1 VRSKGPKTAEQNLM
15 PRKKRGVTPSATPA
29 MSENANPSDRHAL
42 LEAMIDHVPDFIYAK
57 DLEGR
62 FLFANRAI
70 VTENG
75 FDTVEQLIGL
85 TDYDINGEAARRA
98 GIPDTEARVMRTG
111 EPDLGYEERA
121 MRGDIDRWLMMS
133 RVPLK
138 DKAGNIIGVVGA
150 SRDITQKKA
159 SERLLQAQAHIL
171 EMIVAAA
178 RIEDFLEEFVKAIEN
193 LATGL
198 ACAVRV
204 FDAADGEP
212 SVYASP
218 ALAQEEGLAALV
230 SSVSDP
236 ECLTHP
242 AEHIAFSFDIPASE
256 GKAHGFVWCML
267 ASRKPEAALLE
278 FIGAA
283 ARMAGLAID
292 RKRASEHIA
301 FLADHDMLTRLP
313 NRRFLDTRL
322 PEILAAAAKTHRR
335 VGIGF
340 LDLDNFKQIN
350 DTLGHSI
357 GDTLLSKTAERIA
370 KSLRKNDLVLRVGG
384 DEFVIILEEGRNDVE
399 ARLQRIR
406 AAVSQPLRIGNYDI
420 KVTCSIGMAFF
431 PEHGE
436 TTAEIVAA
444 ADLAMYEAKH
454 NGRDSIATFTPN
466 MADDLRKKF
475 TRIEELRK
483 AVKRDEFVLHFQPQ
497 VDLVSGAISGV
508 EALVRWQHPTE
519 GLLGPAE
526 FIGLAEETGLIVELG
541 ESILRKACRQAQAW
555 AAAGLLPVK
564 MAVNISPRQFQGGL
578 VQQIRSVLKE
588 TGLAPS
594 LLEIEITET
603 LIIQDVETSVRIMR
617 AIKQMG
623 VSLALDDFGIG
634 YSCLGMLKTFPLSC
648 MKIDRSF
655 LTHLP
660 KKTKDSA
667 IVSIMI
673 QLAGSLGIDVIAEGV
688 EAGEQ
693 AAFLRDAGCP
703 YGQGYYFSRPVPAEV
718 IEDML
723 AKKTIFPTGLTED
736 SK

>member
-1 VRSKGPKTAEQNLM
+1 MRSKGPKTAEQNLM

-85 TDYDINGEAARRA
+85 TDYDINGEAAWRA

-236 ECLTHP
+236 ECLNHP

-541 ESILRKACRQAQAW
+541 ESTLRKACRQAQAW

-723 AKKTIFPTGLTED
+723 AKKTIFPPA
-736 SK
+736 

>member
-1 VRSKGPKTAEQNLM
+1 M

-454 NGRDSIATFTPN
+454 KGRDSIATFTPN

>member
-1 VRSKGPKTAEQNLM
+1 MRSKGPKTAEQNLM

-406 AAVSQPLRIGNYDI
+406 AAVSHPLRIGNYDI

>member
-1 VRSKGPKTAEQNLM
+1 
-15 PRKKRGVTPSATPA
+15 
-29 MSENANPSDRHAL
+29 
-42 LEAMIDHVPDFIYAK
+42 
-57 DLEGR
+57 
-62 FLFANRAI
+62 
-70 VTENG
+70 
-75 FDTVEQLIGL
+75 
-85 TDYDINGEAARRA
+85 
-98 GIPDTEARVMRTG
+98 
-111 EPDLGYEERA
+111 
-121 MRGDIDRWLMMS
+121 
-133 RVPLK
+133 
-138 DKAGNIIGVVGA
+138 
-150 SRDITQKKA
+150 
-159 SERLLQAQAHIL
+159 
-171 EMIVAAA
+171 
-178 RIEDFLEEFVKAIEN
+178 
-193 LATGL
+193 
-198 ACAVRV
+198 
-204 FDAADGEP
+204 
-212 SVYASP
+212 
-218 ALAQEEGLAALV
+218 
-230 SSVSDP
+230 
-236 ECLTHP
+236 
-242 AEHIAFSFDIPASE
+242 
-256 GKAHGFVWCML
+256 
-267 ASRKPEAALLE
+267 
-278 FIGAA
+278 
-283 ARMAGLAID
+283 
-292 RKRASEHIA
+292 
-301 FLADHDMLTRLP
+301 
-313 NRRFLDTRL
+313 
-322 PEILAAAAKTHRR
+322 
-335 VGIGF
+335 
-340 LDLDNFKQIN
+340 
-350 DTLGHSI
+350 
-357 GDTLLSKTAERIA
+357 
-370 KSLRKNDLVLRVGG
+370 
-384 DEFVIILEEGRNDVE
+384 
-399 ARLQRIR
+399 
-406 AAVSQPLRIGNYDI
+406 
-420 KVTCSIGMAFF
+420 MAFF

-660 KKTKDSA
+660 EKTKDSA

-693 AAFLRDAGCP
+693 ATFLREAGCP

-723 AKKTIFPTGLTED
+723 AKKTIFPTGLPED

>member
-1 VRSKGPKTAEQNLM
+1 MSRT
-15 PRKKRGVTPSATPA
+15 KRGVAPSASPA
-29 MSENANPSDRHAL
+29 TTENPNTSDRHVL
-42 LEAMIDHVPDFIYAK
+42 LEAMINHVPDFIYAK

-75 FDTVEQLIGL
+75 FESVEELIGL
-85 TDYDINGEAARRA
+85 TDGDIHGDAAQRA

-111 EPDLGYEERA
+111 EPDLGYEEPA

-138 DKAGNIIGVVGA
+138 DEAGKIIGVVGA

-159 SERLLQAQAHIL
+159 SERLLQAQARIL

-178 RIEDFLEEFVKAIEN
+178 RIEDFLDEFVKAIEN

-204 FDAADGEP
+204 FEAAAGEP
-212 SVYASP
+212 SVYVSP
-218 ALAQEEGLAALV
+218 ALMPHEGLTARISTV
-230 SSVSDP
+230 NDP
-236 ECLTHP
+236 GSLTYP
-242 AEHIAFSFDIPASE
+242 ADSTAFSFDIPASE
-256 GKAHGFVWCML
+256 GKAHGFVWCVL
-267 ASRKPEAALLE
+267 AGRQPDAALVE

-292 RKRASEHIA
+292 RKRAAEHIA

-322 PEILAAAAKTHRR
+322 PEILAVAAKAKRK

-350 DTLGHSI
+350 DTLGHSV
-357 GDTLLSKTAERIA
+357 GDALLSKTAERIA
-370 KSLRKNDLVLRVGG
+370 HSLGRNDLVLRVGG
-384 DEFVIILEEGRNDVE
+384 DEFVVILEKQKDSFEN
-399 ARLQRIR
+399 RLQLIQ

-454 NGRDSIATFTPN
+454 NGRNGIATFTPR

-483 AVKRDEFVLHFQPQ
+483 AVERDEFVLHFQPQ
-497 VDLVSGAISGV
+497 VDLLTGRISGV
-508 EALVRWQHPTE
+508 EALVRWQHPVE
-519 GLLGPAE
+519 GLLAPSE

-541 ESILRKACRQAQAW
+541 ESILKKACQQAQAW
-555 AAAGLLPVK
+555 IVAGLSPIK

-578 VQQIRSVLKE
+578 VEQIQSVLKE
-588 TGLAPS
+588 TGLSPS

-617 AIKQMG
+617 SIKQMG
-623 VSLALDDFGIG
+623 VSLSLDDFGIG

-660 KKTKDSA
+660 EKTKDSA

-673 QLAGSLGIDVIAEGV
+673 QLAGTLYIDVM
-688 EAGEQ
+688 AGGGETAAQ
-693 AAFLRDAGCP
+693 AAFMPGASSP
-703 YGQGYYFSRPVPAEV
+703 YGQGYYFSPPVQADV
-718 IEDML
+718 LEDML
-723 AKKTIFPTGLTED
+723 AKITTFPTGPAGDLQ
-736 SK
+736 

>member
-1 VRSKGPKTAEQNLM
+1 MS
-15 PRKKRGVTPSATPA
+15 RKKRGVAPSVSAATT
-29 MSENANPSDRHAL
+29 ENTSPSDRHVL

-75 FDTVEQLIGL
+75 FDSVEELIGL
-85 TDYDINGEAARRA
+85 TDYDIHGEVARRA

-133 RVPLK
+133 RVPLR

-178 RIEDFLEEFVKAIEN
+178 RIEDFLEEFVKEIEN

-204 FDAADGEP
+204 FEAAPREP
-212 SVYASP
+212 SIYASP
-218 ALAQEEGLAALV
+218 ALRPHAGLTALI
-230 SSVSDP
+230 STVSDP
-236 ECLTHP
+236 EAVRYPGDNT
-242 AEHIAFSFDIPASE
+242 AFSFDIPASE
-256 GKAHGFVWCML
+256 GRAHGFVWCML
-267 ASRKPEAALLE
+267 AGRTPDAALVE

-292 RKRASEHIA
+292 RKRAAEHIA

-322 PEILAAAAKTHRR
+322 PEILAAAAKAKRK

-350 DTLGHSI
+350 DTLGHSV
-357 GDTLLSKTAERIA
+357 GDALLSKTAERIA
-370 KSLRKNDLVLRVGG
+370 ESLSRNDLVLRVGG
-384 DEFVIILEEGRNDVE
+384 DEFVIILEKRREGFE
-399 ARLQRIR
+399 SRLQRIR
-406 AAVSQPLRIGNYDI
+406 AAVSQPLRIGNFDI

-431 PEHGE
+431 PEHGG

-444 ADLAMYEAKH
+444 ADLAMYEAKRD
-454 NGRDSIATFTPN
+454 GRDGIATFTPR
-466 MADDLRKKF
+466 MAEDLKKKF
-475 TRIEELRK
+475 TRIEELRR
-483 AVKRDEFVLHFQPQ
+483 AVERDEFILHFQPQ
-497 VDLVSGAISGV
+497 VDLVTGRISGV
-508 EALVRWQHPTE
+508 EALVRWQHPVD
-519 GLLGPAE
+519 GLLGPSE

-541 ESILRKACRQAQAW
+541 ETILKKACRQARAW
-555 AAAGLLPVK
+555 AAAGLPPVK

-578 VQQIRSVLKE
+578 VEQIRSVLKE
-588 TGLAPS
+588 TGLSPS

-603 LIIQDVETSVRIMR
+603 LIIQDVDTSVRIMR

-660 KKTKDSA
+660 EKTKDSA

-688 EAGEQ
+688 ETAEQ
-693 AAFLRDAGCP
+693 AAFLCGAGCP
-703 YGQGYYFSRPVPAEV
+703 YGQGYYFSRPVQAGG
-718 IEDML
+718 IETML
-723 AKKTIFPTGLTED
+723 RNATAFPTGASRD
-736 SK
+736 RR

>member
-1 VRSKGPKTAEQNLM
+1 MRSKGPKTPEQNRM
-15 PRKKRGVTPSATPA
+15 SREKRDATPSAPPA
-29 MSENANPSDRHAL
+29 TTENANPSDRHVL
-42 LEAMIDHVPDFIYAK
+42 LEAMINHVPDFIYAK

-75 FDTVEQLIGL
+75 FKSVEELIGL
-85 TDYDINGEAARRA
+85 TDYDIHGDAARRA

-111 EPDLGYEERA
+111 EPDLGYEEPA

-138 DKAGNIIGVVGA
+138 DESGKIIGVVGA

-159 SERLLQAQAHIL
+159 SERLLQAQARIL

-204 FDAADGEP
+204 FEAAAGEP
-212 SVYASP
+212 SVYVSP
-218 ALAQEEGLAALV
+218 ALVSHTGLTALI
-230 SSVSDP
+230 STVSDAGK
-236 ECLTHP
+236 LTHP
-242 AEHIAFSFDIPASE
+242 ADSTAFSFDIPASE
-256 GKAHGFVWCML
+256 GKAHGFVWCVL
-267 ASRKPEAALLE
+267 AGRQADAALVE

-292 RKRASEHIA
+292 RKRAAAHIA

-322 PEILAAAAKTHRR
+322 PEILAVAAKAKRQ

-350 DTLGHSI
+350 DTLGHSV
-357 GDTLLSKTAERIA
+357 GDALLSRTAERIA
-370 KSLRKNDLVLRVGG
+370 HSLGRNDLVLRVGG
-384 DEFVIILEEGRNDVE
+384 DEFVVILEKQKLGFED
-399 ARLQRIR
+399 RLQRIQ

-454 NGRDSIATFTPN
+454 NGRDGIATFTPR

-483 AVKRDEFVLHFQPQ
+483 AVERDEFVLHFQPQ
-497 VDLVSGAISGV
+497 VDLLTGRISGV
-508 EALVRWQHPTE
+508 EALVRWQHPVE
-519 GLLGPAE
+519 GLLAPLE

-541 ESILRKACRQAQAW
+541 ESILKKACQQAQAW
-555 AAAGLLPVK
+555 IAAGLSPIK

-578 VQQIRSVLKE
+578 VEQIQSALKE
-588 TGLAPS
+588 SALSPS

-660 KKTKDSA
+660 EKTKDSA

-673 QLAGSLGIDVIAEGV
+673 QLAGSLDIDVIAEGV
-688 EAGEQ
+688 ETGEQ
-693 AAFLRDAGCP
+693 AAFLRAAGCP
-703 YGQGYYFSRPVPAEV
+703 YGQGYYFSRPVQADV

-723 AKKTIFPTGLTED
+723 AKMTTFPTGPAGDLQ
-736 SK
+736 

>member
-1 VRSKGPKTAEQNLM
+1 MS
-15 PRKKRGVTPSATPA
+15 RKKRDVTPSAIPD
-29 MSENANPSDRHAL
+29 MSENTNPSDRHAL

-85 TDYDINGEAARRA
+85 TDYDINGEAAQRA
-98 GIPDTEARVMRTG
+98 GIPETEARVMRTG

-138 DKAGNIIGVVGA
+138 DKAGKIIGVVGA

-159 SERLLQAQAHIL
+159 SERLLQAQARIL

-204 FDAADGEP
+204 FDAAEGEP

-218 ALAQEEGLAALV
+218 ALAQQEGLAALIA
-230 SSVSDP
+230 SVSDP
-236 ECLTHP
+236 ERLTHP
-242 AEHIAFSFDIPASE
+242 AEHVAFSFDIPASE

-267 ASRKPEAALLE
+267 ASREPDAALVE

-292 RKRASEHIA
+292 RKRAAEHIA

-322 PEILAAAAKTHRR
+322 PEILAAAAKANRR

-340 LDLDNFKQIN
+340 LDLDNFKHIN

-357 GDTLLSKTAERIA
+357 GDALLSKTAERIA
-370 KSLRKNDLVLRVGG
+370 KSLRKYDLVLRVGG
-384 DEFVIILEEGRNDVE
+384 DEFVIILEERKDDVE
-399 ARLQRIR
+399 NRLQRIR

-420 KVTCSIGMAFF
+420 KVTSSIGMAFF

-483 AVKRDEFVLHFQPQ
+483 AVQRDEFVLHFQPQ
-497 VDLVSGAISGV
+497 VDLASGRISGV

-541 ESILRKACRQAQAW
+541 ANILRKACHQAQAW
-555 AAAGLLPVK
+555 VAAGLPPVK
-564 MAVNISPRQFQGGL
+564 IAVNISPRQFQGGL

-603 LIIQDVETSVRIMR
+603 LIIQDVEASVRIMR

-634 YSCLGMLKTFPLSC
+634 YSCLGVLKTFPLSC

-660 KKTKDSA
+660 EKTKDSA

-688 EAGEQ
+688 ETAEQ
-693 AAFLRDAGCP
+693 AAFLRMAGCP
-703 YGQGYYFSRPVPAEV
+703 YGQGYYFSRPLPADAVEV
-718 IEDML
+718 ML
-723 AKKTIFPTGLTED
+723 RNTTTFPTGLSSD
-736 SK
+736 RP

>member
-1 VRSKGPKTAEQNLM
+1 MRSKGPKTPVQNRIS
-15 PRKKRGVTPSATPA
+15 RKKRETGPSASTPTD
-29 MSENANPSDRHAL
+29 ENSNPSDRHVL

-70 VTENG
+70 VKENG
-75 FDTVEQLIGL
+75 FDTVEELIGL
-85 TDYDINGEAARRA
+85 TDYDIHGEAARRA

-133 RVPLK
+133 RVPLR
-138 DKAGNIIGVVGA
+138 DKSGNIIGVVGA

-159 SERLLQAQAHIL
+159 SERLLQTQARIL

-204 FDAADGEP
+204 FDAATGEP

-218 ALAQEEGLAALV
+218 ALAPHAGLTALI

-236 ECLTHP
+236 DIITSP
-242 AEHIAFSFDIPASE
+242 ADNTAFSFDIPASD

-267 ASRKPEAALLE
+267 AGRQPDPALVE

-292 RKRASEHIA
+292 RKRAAEHIA

-322 PEILAAAAKTHRR
+322 PEVLAAAAKARR
-335 VGIGF
+335 TIAVCF

-350 DTLGHSI
+350 DTLGHSV
-357 GDTLLSKTAERIA
+357 GDALLSKTAARIA
-370 KSLRKNDLVLRVGG
+370 GSLGRNDLVLRVGG
-384 DEFVIILEEGRNDVE
+384 DEFVVILEKQRDGFEN
-399 ARLQRIR
+399 RLQGIQ

-420 KVTCSIGMAFF
+420 KATSSIGVAFF

-444 ADLAMYEAKH
+444 ADLAMYQAKH
-454 NGRDSIATFTPN
+454 NGRDGIATFSPR
-466 MADDLRKKF
+466 MADDLRKKV
-475 TRIEELRK
+475 TRIEELRR
-483 AVKRDEFVLHFQPQ
+483 AVERDEFSLHFQPQ
-497 VDLVSGAISGV
+497 VDLLTGGISGV
-508 EALVRWQHPTE
+508 EALVRWQHPAE

-541 ESILRKACRQAQAW
+541 ESILKKACRQARDW
-555 AAAGLLPVK
+555 MAAGLSPVK
-564 MAVNISPRQFQGGL
+564 MAVNISPRQFQAGL
-578 VQQIRSVLKE
+578 ADQISSVLKE

-603 LIIQDVETSVRIMR
+603 LIIQDVDTSVRIMR

-660 KKTKDSA
+660 AKTKDSA

-688 EAGEQ
+688 ETAEQ
-693 AAFLRDAGCP
+693 ADFLRAAGCP
-703 YGQGYYFSRPVPAEV
+703 YGQGYYFGRPVAAGE
-718 IEDML
+718 IEGML
-723 AKKTIFPTGLTED
+723 KAMSTFATGSSSQPL
-736 SK
+736 

>member
-1 VRSKGPKTAEQNLM
+1 MS
-15 PRKKRGVTPSATPA
+15 RKKRDVMPSAIPD
-29 MSENANPSDRHAL
+29 MGENANPSDRHAL

-85 TDYDINGEAARRA
+85 TDYDIHGEAAQRA
-98 GIPDTEARVMRTG
+98 GIPETEARVMRTG

-159 SERLLQAQAHIL
+159 SERLLQAQARIL
-171 EMIVAAA
+171 QMIVEAA

-204 FDAADGEP
+204 FEAAEGEP

-218 ALAQEEGLAALV
+218 ALAQQEGLAALFA
-230 SSVSDP
+230 SISDP
-236 ECLTHP
+236 ERLTHP
-242 AEHIAFSFDIPASE
+242 AEHVAFSFDIPASE

-267 ASRKPEAALLE
+267 AGREPDAALVE

-292 RKRASEHIA
+292 RKRAAEHIA

-322 PEILAAAAKTHRR
+322 PEILAAAAKANRR

-357 GDTLLSKTAERIA
+357 GDALLAKTAERIA
-370 KSLRKNDLVLRVGG
+370 KSLRKYDLVLRVGG
-384 DEFVIILEEGRNDVE
+384 DEFVIILEERKDDVE
-399 ARLQRIR
+399 NRLQRIR

-420 KVTCSIGMAFF
+420 KVTSSIGMAFF

-475 TRIEELRK
+475 NRIEELRK
-483 AVKRDEFVLHFQPQ
+483 AVERDEFVLHFQPQ
-497 VDLVSGAISGV
+497 VDLANGRVSGV
-508 EALVRWQHPTE
+508 EALVRWQHAAE
-519 GLLGPAE
+519 GLLGPEE

-541 ESILRKACRQAQAW
+541 ANILRKACHQAQAW
-555 AAAGLLPVK
+555 AAAGLPPMK

-603 LIIQDVETSVRIMR
+603 LIIQDVEASVRIMR

-660 KKTKDSA
+660 EKTKDSA
-667 IVSIMI
+667 IVTIMI
-673 QLAGSLGIDVIAEGV
+673 QLAGSLDIDVIAEGV
-688 EAGEQ
+688 ETAEQ
-693 AAFLRDAGCP
+693 AAFLRMAGCP
-703 YGQGYYFSRPVPAEV
+703 YGQGYYFSRPLPADA
-718 IEDML
+718 IEAML
-723 AKKTIFPTGLTED
+723 ANTTTFPTGVSSD
-736 SK
+736 RP

>member
-1 VRSKGPKTAEQNLM
+1 MRSKGPKTPEENRM
-15 PRKKRGVTPSATPA
+15 SRKKRDVTPSATRD
-29 MSENANPSDRHAL
+29 MSENSNPSDRHAL

-85 TDYDINGEAARRA
+85 TDYDINGEAAQRA

-204 FDAADGEP
+204 FDAAEGEP

-218 ALAQEEGLAALV
+218 ALAQQEGLAALV

-236 ECLTHP
+236 ESLVHP
-242 AEHIAFSFDIPASE
+242 AEHMAFSFDIPASE

-267 ASRKPEAALLE
+267 AGRQPDAALVE

-292 RKRASEHIA
+292 RKRAAEHIA

-322 PEILAAAAKTHRR
+322 PEILAAAAKANRR

-357 GDTLLSKTAERIA
+357 GDALLSKTAERIA

-384 DEFVIILEEGRNDVE
+384 DEFVIILEERRDDVE
-399 ARLQRIR
+399 NRLQRIR

-454 NGRDSIATFTPN
+454 TGRDSIATFTPN

-497 VDLVSGAISGV
+497 VDLFSGRISGV

-526 FIGLAEETGLIVELG
+526 FIGLAEETGLIIELG
-541 ESILRKACRQAQAW
+541 ESILKKACRQAQAW
-555 AAAGLLPVK
+555 AAAGLSPVK

-660 KKTKDSA
+660 EKTKDSA

-693 AAFLRDAGCP
+693 ATFLRDAGCP
-703 YGQGYYFSRPVPAEV
+703 YGQGYYFSRPVPAEA

-723 AKKTIFPTGLTED
+723 AKTTIFATGLPED
-736 SK
+736 SL

>member
-1 VRSKGPKTAEQNLM
+1 MS
-15 PRKKRGVTPSATPA
+15 RKKRDVTPSAIPD
-29 MSENANPSDRHAL
+29 MGENANPSDRHAL

-85 TDYDINGEAARRA
+85 TDYDIHGEAAQRA
-98 GIPDTEARVMRTG
+98 GIPETEARVMRTG

-159 SERLLQAQAHIL
+159 SERLLQAQARIL
-171 EMIVAAA
+171 QMIVAAA

-204 FDAADGEP
+204 FEAAEGEL

-218 ALAQEEGLAALV
+218 ALAQQEGLAALFA
-230 SSVSDP
+230 SVSDP
-236 ECLTHP
+236 ERLTHP
-242 AEHIAFSFDIPASE
+242 AEHVAFSFDIPASE

-267 ASRKPEAALLE
+267 AGREPDAALVE

-292 RKRASEHIA
+292 RKRAAEHIA

-322 PEILAAAAKTHRR
+322 PEILAAAAKANRR

-340 LDLDNFKQIN
+340 LDLDNFKHIN

-357 GDTLLSKTAERIA
+357 GDALLSKTAERIA

-384 DEFVIILEEGRNDVE
+384 DEFVIILEERKNDVE
-399 ARLQRIR
+399 NRLQRIR

-454 NGRDSIATFTPN
+454 AGRDSIATFTPN

-483 AVKRDEFVLHFQPQ
+483 AVQRDEFVLHFQPQ
-497 VDLVSGAISGV
+497 VDLASGRISGV

-541 ESILRKACRQAQAW
+541 ANILRKACHQAQAW
-555 AAAGLLPVK
+555 VAAGLSPVK
-564 MAVNISPRQFQGGL
+564 IAVNISPRQFQGGL

-603 LIIQDVETSVRIMR
+603 LIIQDVEASVRIMR

-660 KKTKDSA
+660 EKTKDSA
-667 IVSIMI
+667 IVTIMI
-673 QLAGSLGIDVIAEGV
+673 QLAGSLDIDVIAEGV
-688 EAGEQ
+688 ETAEQ
-693 AAFLRDAGCP
+693 AAFLRMAGCP
-703 YGQGYYFSRPVPAEV
+703 YGQGYYFSRPLPAGA
-718 IEDML
+718 IAAML
-723 AKKTIFPTGLTED
+723 RNTTTFPAGLSSD
-736 SK
+736 RP

>member
-1 VRSKGPKTAEQNLM
+1 MSRT
-15 PRKKRGVTPSATPA
+15 KRGVAPSASPA
-29 MSENANPSDRHAL
+29 TTENPNTSDRHVL
-42 LEAMIDHVPDFIYAK
+42 LEAMINHVPDFIYAK

-75 FDTVEQLIGL
+75 FESVEELIGL
-85 TDYDINGEAARRA
+85 TDGDIHGDAAQRA

-111 EPDLGYEERA
+111 EPDLGYEEPA

-138 DKAGNIIGVVGA
+138 DEAGKIIGVVGA

-159 SERLLQAQAHIL
+159 SERLLQAQARIL

-178 RIEDFLEEFVKAIEN
+178 RIEDFLDEFVKAIEN

-204 FDAADGEP
+204 FEAAAGEP
-212 SVYASP
+212 SVYVSP
-218 ALAQEEGLAALV
+218 ALMPHEGLTARISTV
-230 SSVSDP
+230 NDP
-236 ECLTHP
+236 GSLTYP
-242 AEHIAFSFDIPASE
+242 ADSTAFSFDIPASE
-256 GKAHGFVWCML
+256 GKAHGFVWCVL
-267 ASRKPEAALLE
+267 AGRQPDAALVE

-292 RKRASEHIA
+292 RKRAAEHIA

-322 PEILAAAAKTHRR
+322 PEILAVAAKAKRK

-350 DTLGHSI
+350 DTLGHSV
-357 GDTLLSKTAERIA
+357 GDALLSKTAERIA
-370 KSLRKNDLVLRVGG
+370 HSLGRNDLVLRVGG
-384 DEFVIILEEGRNDVE
+384 DEFVVILEKQKDSFEN
-399 ARLQRIR
+399 RLQRIQ

-454 NGRDSIATFTPN
+454 NGRNGIATFTPH

-483 AVKRDEFVLHFQPQ
+483 AVERDEFVLHFQPQ
-497 VDLVSGAISGV
+497 VDLLTGRISGV
-508 EALVRWQHPTE
+508 EALVRWQHPVE
-519 GLLGPAE
+519 GLLAPSE

-541 ESILRKACRQAQAW
+541 ESILKKACQQAQAW
-555 AAAGLLPVK
+555 IVAGLSPIK

-578 VQQIRSVLKE
+578 VEQIQSVLKE
-588 TGLAPS
+588 TGLSPS

-617 AIKQMG
+617 SIKEMG
-623 VSLALDDFGIG
+623 VSLSLDDFGIG

-660 KKTKDSA
+660 EKTKDSA

-673 QLAGSLGIDVIAEGV
+673 QLAGSLDIDVIAEGV
-688 EAGEQ
+688 ETGEQ
-693 AAFLRDAGCP
+693 AAFLRAAGCP
-703 YGQGYYFSRPVPAEV
+703 YGQGYYFSRPVQADV

-723 AKKTIFPTGLTED
+723 AKTTTFPTGPAGDLQ
-736 SK
+736 

>member
-1 VRSKGPKTAEQNLM
+1 MRSKGPKSRLQNR
-15 PRKKRGVTPSATPA
+15 PPPTKSDAP
-29 MSENANPSDRHAL
+29 PSDRHTL

-75 FDTVEQLIGL
+75 FDTVEELIGL
-85 TDYDINGEAARRA
+85 TDYDINGDAAQRA
-98 GIPDTEARVMRTG
+98 GIPETEARVMRTG
-111 EPDLGYEERA
+111 EPDLGFEERA

-133 RVPLK
+133 RVPLR
-138 DKAGNIIGVVGA
+138 DKNGAIIGVVGA

-171 EMIVAAA
+171 EMIVGAA

-204 FDAADGEP
+204 FDAAAGEP

-218 ALAQEEGLAALV
+218 SLAQHAGVTALI
-230 SSVSDP
+230 SSVSDA
-236 ECLTHP
+236 ESLTYP
-242 AEHIAFSFDIPASE
+242 AGNVAFSFDIPASE
-256 GKAHGFVWCML
+256 GNAHGFVWCML
-267 ASRKPEAALLE
+267 TGRTPDAGLLE
-278 FIGAA
+278 FIAAA

-292 RKRASEHIA
+292 RKRAAEHIA

-322 PEILAAAAKTHRR
+322 PEILAASAKAKRH

-357 GDTLLSKTAERIA
+357 GDALLSKTAERIA
-370 KSLRKNDLVLRVGG
+370 RSLGRNDLVLRVGG
-384 DEFVIILEEGRNDVE
+384 DEFVIILHKQKDDFES
-399 ARLQRIR
+399 RLQHIR
-406 AAVSQPLRIGNYDI
+406 AAVSQPLRLGNYDI
-420 KVTCSIGMAFF
+420 KVTCSIGIAFF

-454 NGRDSIATFTPN
+454 RGRDGIATFTPR

-475 TRIEELRK
+475 TRIEELRR
-483 AVKRDEFVLHFQPQ
+483 AVERDEFVLHYQPQ
-497 VDLVSGAISGV
+497 VDLLTGCISGV
-508 EALVRWQHPTE
+508 EALVRWQHPVE
-519 GLLGPAE
+519 GLLGPAD
-526 FIGLAEETGLIVELG
+526 FIGLAEETGLVVELG
-541 ESILRKACRQAQAW
+541 ESILKKACFQAQAW
-555 AAAGLLPVK
+555 CTAGLPPVK

-578 VQQIRSVLKE
+578 VEQIRSAL
-588 TGLAPS
+588 TQSGLAPS
-594 LLEIEITET
+594 LLEIEITES
-603 LIIQDVETSVRIMR
+603 LIIQDVETSVRIMHV
-617 AIKQMG
+617 IKEMG

-660 KKTKDSA
+660 EKTKDSA

-673 QLAGSLGIDVIAEGV
+673 QLAVSLGIDVIAEGV
-688 EAGEQ
+688 ETGEQ
-693 AAFLRDAGCP
+693 AAFLRAAGCP
-703 YGQGYYFSRPVPAEV
+703 FGQGYYFSRPVQADAIEAMLGTMMTFPAV
-718 IEDML
+718 LSNNIE
-723 AKKTIFPTGLTED
+723 
-736 SK
+736 

>member
-1 VRSKGPKTAEQNLM
+1 LQNR
-15 PRKKRGVTPSATPA
+15 PPPTKSDAP
-29 MSENANPSDRHAL
+29 PSDRHTL

-75 FDTVEQLIGL
+75 FDTVEELIGL
-85 TDYDINGEAARRA
+85 TDYDINGDAAQRA
-98 GIPDTEARVMRTG
+98 GIPETEARVMRTG
-111 EPDLGYEERA
+111 EPDLGFEERA

-133 RVPLK
+133 RVPLR
-138 DKAGNIIGVVGA
+138 DKNGAIIGVVGA

-171 EMIVAAA
+171 EMIVGAA

-204 FDAADGEP
+204 FDAAAGEP

-218 ALAQEEGLAALV
+218 ALSQHAGVTALI
-230 SSVSDP
+230 SSVSDA
-236 ECLTHP
+236 ESLTYP
-242 AEHIAFSFDIPASE
+242 AGNVAFSFDIPASE
-256 GKAHGFVWCML
+256 GNAHGFVWCML
-267 ASRKPEAALLE
+267 TGRTPDAGLLE
-278 FIGAA
+278 FIAAA

-292 RKRASEHIA
+292 RKRAAEHIA

-322 PEILAAAAKTHRR
+322 PEILAASAKAKRH

-350 DTLGHSI
+350 DTLGHSV
-357 GDTLLSKTAERIA
+357 GDALLSKTAERISR
-370 KSLRKNDLVLRVGG
+370 SLGRNDLVLRVGG
-384 DEFVIILEEGRNDVE
+384 DEFVIILHKQKDDFES
-399 ARLQRIR
+399 RLQHIR
-406 AAVSQPLRIGNYDI
+406 AAVSQPLRLGNYDI
-420 KVTCSIGMAFF
+420 KVTCSIGIAFF

-454 NGRDSIATFTPN
+454 RGRDGIATFTPR

-475 TRIEELRK
+475 TRIEELRR
-483 AVKRDEFVLHFQPQ
+483 AVERDEFVLHYQPQ
-497 VDLVSGAISGV
+497 VDLLTGCISGV
-508 EALVRWQHPTE
+508 EALVRWQHPVE
-519 GLLGPAE
+519 GLLGPAD
-526 FIGLAEETGLIVELG
+526 FIGLAEETGLVVELG
-541 ESILRKACRQAQAW
+541 ESILKKACFQAQAW
-555 AAAGLLPVK
+555 CTAGLPPVK

-578 VQQIRSVLKE
+578 VEQIRSAL
-588 TGLAPS
+588 TQSGLAPS
-594 LLEIEITET
+594 LLEIEITES
-603 LIIQDVETSVRIMR
+603 LIIQDVETSVRIMHV
-617 AIKQMG
+617 IKEMG

-660 KKTKDSA
+660 EKTKDSA

-673 QLAGSLGIDVIAEGV
+673 QLAVSLGIDVIAEGV
-688 EAGEQ
+688 ETGEQ
-693 AAFLRDAGCP
+693 AAFLRAAGCP
-703 YGQGYYFSRPVPAEV
+703 FGQGYYFSRPVQADAIEAMLGTMMTFPAV
-718 IEDML
+718 LSNNIE
-723 AKKTIFPTGLTED
+723 
-736 SK
+736 

>member
-1 VRSKGPKTAEQNLM
+1 MRSKGPKTPEENRM
-15 PRKKRGVTPSATPA
+15 SRKKRDVTPSATPD
-29 MSENANPSDRHAL
+29 MSENSNPSDRHAL

-204 FDAADGEP
+204 FDAAEGEP

-218 ALAQEEGLAALV
+218 ALAQQKGLAALV

-236 ECLTHP
+236 ESLVHP
-242 AEHIAFSFDIPASE
+242 AEHMAFSFDIPASE

-267 ASRKPEAALLE
+267 AGRQPDAALVE

-292 RKRASEHIA
+292 RKRVAEHIA

-322 PEILAAAAKTHRR
+322 PEILAAAAKANRR

-357 GDTLLSKTAERIA
+357 GDALLSKTAERIA

-384 DEFVIILEEGRNDVE
+384 DEFVIILEERRDDVE
-399 ARLQRIR
+399 NRLQRIR

-454 NGRDSIATFTPN
+454 SGRDSIATFTPN

-497 VDLVSGAISGV
+497 VDLFSGRISGV

-519 GLLGPAE
+519 GLLSPAE

-541 ESILRKACRQAQAW
+541 ENILKKACRQAQAW
-555 AAAGLLPVK
+555 AAAGLSPVK

-660 KKTKDSA
+660 EKTKDSA

-693 AAFLRDAGCP
+693 ATFLRDAGCP
-703 YGQGYYFSRPVPAEV
+703 YGQGYYFSRPVPAEA

-723 AKKTIFPTGLTED
+723 AKTTIFATGLPED
-736 SK
+736 RL

>member
-1 VRSKGPKTAEQNLM
+1 MSRT
-15 PRKKRGVTPSATPA
+15 KRGVAPSASPA
-29 MSENANPSDRHAL
+29 TTENPNTSDRHVL
-42 LEAMIDHVPDFIYAK
+42 LEAMINHVPDFIYAK

-62 FLFANRAI
+62 FLFANHAI

-75 FDTVEQLIGL
+75 FESVEELIGL
-85 TDYDINGEAARRA
+85 TDGDIHGDAAQRA

-111 EPDLGYEERA
+111 EPDLGYEEPA

-138 DKAGNIIGVVGA
+138 DEAGKIIGVVGA

-159 SERLLQAQAHIL
+159 SERLLQAQARIL

-178 RIEDFLEEFVKAIEN
+178 RIEDFLDEFVKAIEN

-204 FDAADGEP
+204 FEAAAGEP
-212 SVYASP
+212 SVYVSP
-218 ALAQEEGLAALV
+218 ALMPHEGLTARISTV
-230 SSVSDP
+230 NDP
-236 ECLTHP
+236 GSLTYP
-242 AEHIAFSFDIPASE
+242 ADSTAFSFDIPASE
-256 GKAHGFVWCML
+256 GKAHGFVWCVL
-267 ASRKPEAALLE
+267 AGRQPDAALVE

-292 RKRASEHIA
+292 RKRAAEHIA

-322 PEILAAAAKTHRR
+322 PEILAVAAKAKRK

-350 DTLGHSI
+350 DTLGHSV
-357 GDTLLSKTAERIA
+357 GDALLSKTAERIA
-370 KSLRKNDLVLRVGG
+370 HSLGRNDLVLRVGG
-384 DEFVIILEEGRNDVE
+384 DEFVVILEKQKDSFEN
-399 ARLQRIR
+399 RLQRIQ
-406 AAVSQPLRIGNYDI
+406 AAVSQSLRIGNYDI

-454 NGRDSIATFTPN
+454 NGRNGIATFTPR

-483 AVKRDEFVLHFQPQ
+483 AVERDEFVLHFQPQ
-497 VDLVSGAISGV
+497 VDLLTGRISGV
-508 EALVRWQHPTE
+508 EALVRWQHPVE
-519 GLLGPAE
+519 GLLAPSE

-541 ESILRKACRQAQAW
+541 ESILKKACQQAQAW
-555 AAAGLLPVK
+555 IVAGLSPIK

-578 VQQIRSVLKE
+578 VEQIQSVLKE
-588 TGLAPS
+588 TGLSPS

-617 AIKQMG
+617 SIKQMG
-623 VSLALDDFGIG
+623 VSLSLDDFGIG

-660 KKTKDSA
+660 EKTKDSA

-673 QLAGSLGIDVIAEGV
+673 QLAGSLDIDVIAEGV
-688 EAGEQ
+688 ETGEQ
-693 AAFLRDAGCP
+693 AAFLRVAGCP
-703 YGQGYYFSRPVPAEV
+703 YGQGYYFSRPVQADV

-723 AKKTIFPTGLTED
+723 AKMTTFPTGPAGDLQ
-736 SK
+736 

>member
-1 VRSKGPKTAEQNLM
+1 MRSKGPKTAEQNLM

>member
-1 VRSKGPKTAEQNLM
+1 MQNRP
-15 PRKKRGVTPSATPA
+15 PRTKSDAP
-29 MSENANPSDRHAL
+29 PSDRHAL

-75 FDTVEQLIGL
+75 FDTVEELIGL
-85 TDYDINGEAARRA
+85 TDYDINGDAAQRA
-98 GIPDTEARVMRTG
+98 GIPETEARVMRTG
-111 EPDLGYEERA
+111 EPDLGFEERA

-138 DKAGNIIGVVGA
+138 DKNGAIIGVVGA

-171 EMIVAAA
+171 EMIVGAA

-204 FDAADGEP
+204 FDAAAGEP

-218 ALAQEEGLAALV
+218 ALSQHAGVTALI

-236 ECLTHP
+236 ESLTYP
-242 AEHIAFSFDIPASE
+242 AGNVAFSFDIPASE
-256 GKAHGFVWCML
+256 GNAHGFVWCML
-267 ASRKPEAALLE
+267 AGRTPDAGLLE
-278 FIGAA
+278 FIAAA

-292 RKRASEHIA
+292 RKRAAEHIA

-322 PEILAAAAKTHRR
+322 PEILAASAKAKRH

-350 DTLGHSI
+350 DTLGHSV
-357 GDTLLSKTAERIA
+357 GDALLSTTAERISR
-370 KSLRKNDLVLRVGG
+370 SLGRNDLVLRVGG
-384 DEFVIILEEGRNDVE
+384 DEFVIILHKHKDDFES
-399 ARLQRIR
+399 RLQHIR
-406 AAVSQPLRIGNYDI
+406 AAVSQPLRLGNYDI

-454 NGRDSIATFTPN
+454 SGRDGIATFTPR

-483 AVKRDEFVLHFQPQ
+483 AVERDEFVLHYQPQ
-497 VDLVSGAISGV
+497 VDLLTGRISGV
-508 EALVRWQHPTE
+508 EALVRWQHPAE

-541 ESILRKACRQAQAW
+541 ESVLKKACLQAQAW
-555 AAAGLLPVK
+555 CNAGLPPVK

-578 VQQIRSVLKE
+578 VEQIRSAL
-588 TGLAPS
+588 TQSGLAPS

-617 AIKQMG
+617 VIKEMG

-660 KKTKDSA
+660 EKTKDSA

-688 EAGEQ
+688 ETGEQ
-693 AAFLRDAGCP
+693 AAFLRAAGCP
-703 YGQGYYFSRPVPAEV
+703 YGQGYYFSRPVQADAIEAMLGTMMTFPA
-718 IEDML
+718 
-723 AKKTIFPTGLTED
+723 GLSNEMQ
-736 SK
+736 

>member
-1 VRSKGPKTAEQNLM
+1 MRSKGPKTPEENRM
-15 PRKKRGVTPSATPA
+15 SREKRGITSYASPT
-29 MSENANPSDRHAL
+29 MGENANPSGRHTL

-75 FDTVEQLIGL
+75 FESVEELIGL
-85 TDYDINGEAARRA
+85 TDYDIHGEAARHA

-138 DKAGNIIGVVGA
+138 DKSGKIIGVVGA

-204 FDAADGEP
+204 FEAAVGEP
-212 SVYASP
+212 SVYVSP
-218 ALAQEEGLAALV
+218 ALAQQAGLITFI
-230 SSVSDP
+230 SNVSDP
-236 ECLTHP
+236 ESLAHSGEDT
-242 AEHIAFSFDIPASE
+242 AFSFDIPASE
-256 GKAHGFVWCML
+256 GRAHGFVWCKL
-267 ASRKPEAALLE
+267 ASRKPDAALVE

-292 RKRASEHIA
+292 RKRAAEHIA

-322 PEILAAAAKTHRR
+322 PEILAAAAKVGRR

-350 DTLGHSI
+350 DTLGHSV
-357 GDTLLSKTAERIA
+357 GDALLSKTAERIA
-370 KSLRKNDLVLRVGG
+370 ASLRQNDLVLRVGG
-384 DEFVIILEEGRNDVE
+384 DEFVIILEEHKDDVE
-399 ARLQRIR
+399 NRLQRIR
-406 AAVSQPLRIGNYDI
+406 AAVSQPLRIGSYDI

-431 PEHGE
+431 PQHGE

-444 ADLAMYEAKH
+444 ADLAMYDAKH
-454 NGRDSIATFTPN
+454 NGRNSIATFTPN

-483 AVKRDEFVLHFQPQ
+483 AVERDEFVLHFQPQ
-497 VDLVSGAISGV
+497 VDLANGRISGV

-519 GLLGPAE
+519 GLLGPVE

-541 ESILRKACRQAQAW
+541 ANILKKACRQAQAW
-555 AAAGLLPVK
+555 VAAGLSPVK

-660 KKTKDSA
+660 EKTKDSA
-667 IVSIMI
+667 IVTIMI

-688 EAGEQ
+688 ETAEQ
-693 AAFLRDAGCP
+693 AAFLRAAGCP
-703 YGQGYYFSRPVPAEV
+703 YGQGYYFSRPLPADA
-718 IEDML
+718 IGAML
-723 AKKTIFPTGLTED
+723 GNTTTFLASLSCDRT
-736 SK
+736 

>member
-1 VRSKGPKTAEQNLM
+1 MRSKGPKTAEQNRM

-198 ACAVRV
+198 VCAVRV
-204 FDAADGEP
+204 FDAAAGEP

-292 RKRASEHIA
+292 RKRAAEHIA

-357 GDTLLSKTAERIA
+357 GDTLLLKTAERIA

-660 KKTKDSA
+660 EKTKDSA

-693 AAFLRDAGCP
+693 ATFLREAGCP

-723 AKKTIFPTGLTED
+723 AKKTIFPTGLPED

>member
-1 VRSKGPKTAEQNLM
+1 MRSKGPKTPVQDRM
-15 PRKKRGVTPSATPA
+15 SRKKRGIAPSASPA
-29 MSENANPSDRHAL
+29 ASATDNPSDRYAL

-75 FDTVEQLIGL
+75 FRAVEELIGL
-85 TDYDINGEAARRA
+85 TDYDIHGEAAQRA

-133 RVPLK
+133 RVPLR

-178 RIEDFLEEFVKAIEN
+178 RIEDFLEEFVKEIEN

-204 FDAADGEP
+204 FAAAAGEP

-218 ALAQEEGLAALV
+218 ALARQEGLAALV

-236 ECLTHP
+236 ESLPQPVGNT
-242 AEHIAFSFDIPASE
+242 AFSFDIPASE

-267 ASRKPEAALLE
+267 AGRKPDAELVE

-292 RKRASEHIA
+292 RKRAAEHIA

-322 PEILAAAAKTHRR
+322 PEILAAATKANRR

-357 GDTLLSKTAERIA
+357 GDELLSKTAGRIA
-370 KSLRKNDLVLRVGG
+370 KSLRRDDLVLRVGG
-384 DEFVIILEEGRNDVE
+384 DEFVIILEERRDDVE
-399 ARLQRIR
+399 TRLRSIR

-420 KVTCSIGMAFF
+420 KITCSIGMAFF

-444 ADLAMYEAKH
+444 ADLAMYDAKH

-483 AVKRDEFVLHFQPQ
+483 AVERDEFVLHFQPQ
-497 VDLVSGAISGV
+497 VDLVSGRISGV
-508 EALVRWQHPTE
+508 EALVRWQHPVE

-541 ESILRKACRQAQAW
+541 ESILNKACRQAQAW
-555 AAAGLLPVK
+555 AAAGLSPVK

-594 LLEIEITET
+594 MLEIEITET
-603 LIIQDVETSVRIMR
+603 LIIQDVDTSVRIMR

-660 KKTKDSA
+660 GKTKDSA

-688 EAGEQ
+688 ETSEQ
-693 AAFLRDAGCP
+693 ATFLRNAGCP
-703 YGQGYYFSRPVPAEV
+703 YGQGYYFSRPVPAEA
-718 IEDML
+718 IADML
-723 AKKTIFPTGLTED
+723 AKMALLPTGLSQSTL
-736 SK
+736 

>member
-1 VRSKGPKTAEQNLM
+1 MRSKGPKTPEENRM
-15 PRKKRGVTPSATPA
+15 SRKKRDITPSASPA
-29 MSENANPSDRHAL
+29 MGENANPSGRHTL

-70 VTENG
+70 VNENG
-75 FDTVEQLIGL
+75 FESVEELIGL
-85 TDYDINGEAARRA
+85 TDYDIHGEAARHA

-121 MRGDIDRWLMMS
+121 MRGDVDRWLMMS

-138 DKAGNIIGVVGA
+138 DKSGEIIGVVGA

-204 FDAADGEP
+204 FEAAVGEP
-212 SVYASP
+212 SVYVSP
-218 ALAQEEGLAALV
+218 ALAQQAGLTALI
-230 SSVSDP
+230 SNVSDP
-236 ECLTHP
+236 ESLAHSGEDT
-242 AEHIAFSFDIPASE
+242 AFSFDIPASE
-256 GKAHGFVWCML
+256 GKAHGFVWCRL
-267 ASRKPEAALLE
+267 AGRKPDEALVE

-292 RKRASEHIA
+292 RKRAAEHIA

-322 PEILAAAAKTHRR
+322 PEILAAAAKANRR

-357 GDTLLSKTAERIA
+357 GDALLSKTAERIA
-370 KSLRKNDLVLRVGG
+370 ASLGQNDLVLRVGG
-384 DEFVIILEEGRNDVE
+384 DEFVIILEEHKDDVE
-399 ARLQRIR
+399 KHLQRIR
-406 AAVSQPLRIGNYDI
+406 AAVSQPLRIRNYDI

-431 PEHGE
+431 PEHGK

-444 ADLAMYEAKH
+444 ADLAMYEVKH

-475 TRIEELRK
+475 TRIEEMRK
-483 AVKRDEFVLHFQPQ
+483 AVERDEFVLHFQPQ
-497 VDLVSGAISGV
+497 VDLANGRISGV

-519 GLLGPAE
+519 GLLGPVE

-541 ESILRKACRQAQAW
+541 ANILKKACRQAQAW
-555 AAAGLLPVK
+555 VAAGLSPVK

-603 LIIQDVETSVRIMR
+603 LIIQDVETSVRIMH

-660 KKTKDSA
+660 EKTKDSA
-667 IVSIMI
+667 IVTIMI

-688 EAGEQ
+688 ETAEQ
-693 AAFLRDAGCP
+693 ANFLRTAGCP
-703 YGQGYYFSRPVPAEV
+703 YGQGYYFSRPLPADA
-718 IEDML
+718 IEATL
-723 AKKTIFPTGLTED
+723 ANRTIFPTGL
-736 SK
+736 SGGRS

>member
-1 VRSKGPKTAEQNLM
+1 MRSKGPKTAEQNLM

-292 RKRASEHIA
+292 RKRASEPIA

>member
-1 VRSKGPKTAEQNLM
+1 MRSKGPKTAEQNLM

-497 VDLVSGAISGV
+497 VDLASGAISGV

>member
-1 VRSKGPKTAEQNLM
+1 MRSKGPKTPEENRM
-15 PRKKRGVTPSATPA
+15 SRKKRDVMPSAIPD
-29 MSENANPSDRHAL
+29 MGENANPSDRHAL

-85 TDYDINGEAARRA
+85 TDYDIHGEAAQRA
-98 GIPDTEARVMRTG
+98 GIPETEARVMRTG

-159 SERLLQAQAHIL
+159 SERLLQAQARIL
-171 EMIVAAA
+171 QMIVEAA

-204 FDAADGEP
+204 FEAAEGEP

-218 ALAQEEGLAALV
+218 ALAQQEGLAALFA
-230 SSVSDP
+230 SISDP
-236 ECLTHP
+236 ERLTHP
-242 AEHIAFSFDIPASE
+242 AEHVAFSFDIPASE

-267 ASRKPEAALLE
+267 AGREPDAALVE

-292 RKRASEHIA
+292 RKRAAEHIA

-322 PEILAAAAKTHRR
+322 PEILAAAAKANRR

-357 GDTLLSKTAERIA
+357 GDALLAKTAERIA
-370 KSLRKNDLVLRVGG
+370 KSLRKYDLVLRVGG
-384 DEFVIILEEGRNDVE
+384 DEFVIILEERKDDVE
-399 ARLQRIR
+399 NRLQRIR

-420 KVTCSIGMAFF
+420 KVTSSIGMAFF

-475 TRIEELRK
+475 NRIEELRK
-483 AVKRDEFVLHFQPQ
+483 AVERDEFVLHFQPQ
-497 VDLVSGAISGV
+497 VDLANGRVSGV
-508 EALVRWQHPTE
+508 EALVRWQHAAE
-519 GLLGPAE
+519 GLLGPEE

-541 ESILRKACRQAQAW
+541 ANILRKACHQAQAW
-555 AAAGLLPVK
+555 AAAGLPPMK

-603 LIIQDVETSVRIMR
+603 LIIQDVEASVRIMR

-660 KKTKDSA
+660 EKTKDSA
-667 IVSIMI
+667 IVTIMI
-673 QLAGSLGIDVIAEGV
+673 QLAGSLDIDVIAEGV
-688 EAGEQ
+688 ETAEQ
-693 AAFLRDAGCP
+693 AAFLRMAGCP
-703 YGQGYYFSRPVPAEV
+703 YGQGYYFSRPLPADA
-718 IEDML
+718 IEAML
-723 AKKTIFPTGLTED
+723 ANTTTFPTGVSSD
-736 SK
+736 RP

>member
-1 VRSKGPKTAEQNLM
+1 MRSKGPKTPVQNRM
-15 PRKKRGVTPSATPA
+15 SRTKRGVAPSASPA
-29 MSENANPSDRHAL
+29 TTENPNTSDRHVL
-42 LEAMIDHVPDFIYAK
+42 LEAMINHVPDFIYAK

-62 FLFANRAI
+62 FLFANHAI

-75 FDTVEQLIGL
+75 FESVEELIGL
-85 TDYDINGEAARRA
+85 TDGDIHGDAAQRA

-111 EPDLGYEERA
+111 EPDLGYEEPA

-138 DKAGNIIGVVGA
+138 DEAGKIIGVVGA

-159 SERLLQAQAHIL
+159 SERLLQAQARIL

-178 RIEDFLEEFVKAIEN
+178 RIEDFLDEFVKAIEN

-204 FDAADGEP
+204 FEAAAGEP
-212 SVYASP
+212 SVYVSP
-218 ALAQEEGLAALV
+218 ALMPHEGLTARISTV
-230 SSVSDP
+230 NDP
-236 ECLTHP
+236 GSLTYP
-242 AEHIAFSFDIPASE
+242 ADSTAFSFDIPASE
-256 GKAHGFVWCML
+256 GKAHGFVWCVL
-267 ASRKPEAALLE
+267 AGRQPGAALGE

-292 RKRASEHIA
+292 RKRAAEHIA

-322 PEILAAAAKTHRR
+322 PEILAVAAKAKRK

-350 DTLGHSI
+350 DTLGHSV
-357 GDTLLSKTAERIA
+357 GDALLSKTAERIA
-370 KSLRKNDLVLRVGG
+370 HSLGRNDLVLRVGG
-384 DEFVIILEEGRNDVE
+384 DEFVVILEKQKDSFEN
-399 ARLQRIR
+399 RLQRIQ
-406 AAVSQPLRIGNYDI
+406 AAVSQSLRIGNYDI

-454 NGRDSIATFTPN
+454 NGRNGIATFTPR

-483 AVKRDEFVLHFQPQ
+483 AVERDEFVLHFQPQ
-497 VDLVSGAISGV
+497 VDLLTGRISGV
-508 EALVRWQHPTE
+508 EALVRWQHPVE
-519 GLLGPAE
+519 GLLAPSE

-541 ESILRKACRQAQAW
+541 ESILKKACQQAQAW
-555 AAAGLLPVK
+555 IVAGLSPIK

-578 VQQIRSVLKE
+578 VEQIQSVLKE
-588 TGLAPS
+588 TGLSPS

-617 AIKQMG
+617 SIKQMG
-623 VSLALDDFGIG
+623 VSLSLDDFGIG

-660 KKTKDSA
+660 EKTKDSA

-673 QLAGSLGIDVIAEGV
+673 QLAGSLDIDVIAEGV
-688 EAGEQ
+688 ETGEQ
-693 AAFLRDAGCP
+693 AAFLRVAGCP
-703 YGQGYYFSRPVPAEV
+703 YGQGYYFSRPVQADV

-723 AKKTIFPTGLTED
+723 AKMTTFPTGPAGDLQ
-736 SK
+736 

>member
-1 VRSKGPKTAEQNLM
+1 MRSKGPKTRLQNR
-15 PRKKRGVTPSATPA
+15 PQRKKSGAS
-29 MSENANPSDRHAL
+29 PSDRHTL

-75 FDTVEQLIGL
+75 FDTVEDLIGL
-85 TDYDINGEAARRA
+85 TDYEINGDAAHRA

-111 EPDLGYEERA
+111 EPDLGFEERA

-138 DKAGNIIGVVGA
+138 DKSGAIIGVVGA

-204 FDAADGEP
+204 FDAAAGEP

-218 ALAQEEGLAALV
+218 ALAQHAGVTALM

-236 ECLTHP
+236 EDLTYP
-242 AEHIAFSFDIPASE
+242 RDNTAFSFDIPASE
-256 GKAHGFVWCML
+256 GNAHGFVWCML
-267 ASRKPEAALLE
+267 AGRAPDAALLE
-278 FIGAA
+278 FIAAA

-292 RKRASEHIA
+292 RKRAAEHIA

-322 PEILAAAAKTHRR
+322 PEILAAAAKAKRK

-350 DTLGHSI
+350 DTLGHSV
-357 GDTLLSKTAERIA
+357 GDALLSTTAERIA
-370 KSLRKNDLVLRVGG
+370 RSLGRNDLVLRVGG
-384 DEFVIILEEGRNDVE
+384 DEFVIILHKQKDDFES
-399 ARLQRIR
+399 RLQQIR
-406 AAVSQPLRIGNYDI
+406 AAVSQPLRLGNYDI
-420 KVTCSIGMAFF
+420 KVTSSIGMAFF
-431 PEHGE
+431 PEHGK

-454 NGRDSIATFTPN
+454 SGRDGIATFTPR

-483 AVKRDEFVLHFQPQ
+483 AVERDEFVLHYQPQ
-497 VDLVSGAISGV
+497 VDLLTGRISGL
-508 EALVRWQHPTE
+508 EALVRWQHPVE
-519 GLLGPAE
+519 GLLAPIE

-541 ESILRKACRQAQAW
+541 QIILKKACLQAQAW
-555 AAAGLLPVK
+555 RAAGLPPVK

-578 VQQIRSVLKE
+578 VEQIRSAL
-588 TGLAPS
+588 TQSGLAPS

-617 AIKQMG
+617 VIKEMG

-634 YSCLGMLKTFPLSC
+634 YSCLGMLETFPLSC

-660 KKTKDSA
+660 EKTKDSA

-688 EAGEQ
+688 ETAEQ
-693 AAFLRDAGCP
+693 AAFLRAAGCP
-703 YGQGYYFSRPVPAEV
+703 YGQGYYFSRPVQADAIEVMLGNMTTSPAV
-718 IEDML
+718 LSSNIQ
-723 AKKTIFPTGLTED
+723 
-736 SK
+736 

>member
-1 VRSKGPKTAEQNLM
+1 MRSKGPKTPDENRKS
-15 PRKKRGVTPSATPA
+15 RKKRDITPSAPPA
-29 MSENANPSDRHAL
+29 IGENANPSGWHTL

-75 FDTVEQLIGL
+75 FESVEELIGL
-85 TDYDINGEAARRA
+85 TDYDIHGEAARHA

-138 DKAGNIIGVVGA
+138 DKSGKIIGVVGA

-159 SERLLQAQAHIL
+159 SERLLQAQARIL

-204 FDAADGEP
+204 FEAATGEP
-212 SVYASP
+212 SVYLSP
-218 ALAQEEGLAALV
+218 ALAQQAGLTAIISDVGDPASLAHAAE
-230 SSVSDP
+230 D
-236 ECLTHP
+236 T
-242 AEHIAFSFDIPASE
+242 AFSFDIPASE
-256 GKAHGFVWCML
+256 GKAHGFVWCKL
-267 ASRKPEAALLE
+267 ADRKPDAALVE
-278 FIGAA
+278 FIGGA

-292 RKRASEHIA
+292 RKRAAEHIA

-322 PEILAAAAKTHRR
+322 PEILAEAAKANRR

-357 GDTLLSKTAERIA
+357 GDALLSRTAERIA
-370 KSLRKNDLVLRVGG
+370 ASLKQNDLVLRVGG
-384 DEFVIILEEGRNDVE
+384 DEFVIILEERKDDVE
-399 ARLQRIR
+399 NRLQRIR
-406 AAVSQPLRIGNYDI
+406 AAISQPLRIGNYDI

-431 PEHGE
+431 PEDGE
-436 TTAEIVAA
+436 NTAEIVAA

-483 AVKRDEFVLHFQPQ
+483 AVERDEFVLHFQPQ
-497 VDLVSGAISGV
+497 VDLASGRLSGV
-508 EALVRWQHPTE
+508 EALVRWQHPAE

-541 ESILRKACRQAQAW
+541 ASILRKACRQAQAW
-555 AAAGLLPVK
+555 VAAGLAPVK

-660 KKTKDSA
+660 EKTKDSA
-667 IVSIMI
+667 IVTIMI

-688 EAGEQ
+688 ETPEQ
-693 AAFLRDAGCP
+693 VAFLCKAGCP
-703 YGQGYYFSRPVPAEV
+703 YGQGYYFSRPLPANA
-718 IEDML
+718 IEAML
-723 AKKTIFPTGLTED
+723 GNTTTFPIAASSD
-736 SK
+736 RP

>member
-1 VRSKGPKTAEQNLM
+1 MRSKGPKTAEQNLM

-357 GDTLLSKTAERIA
+357 GDTLLLKNAERIA

>member
-1 VRSKGPKTAEQNLM
+1 MRSKGPKTAEQNLM

-718 IEDML
+718 IENML

>member
-1 VRSKGPKTAEQNLM
+1 MRSKGPKTPEENRM
-15 PRKKRGVTPSATPA
+15 SRKKRDVTPSATRD
-29 MSENANPSDRHAL
+29 MSENSNPSDRHTL

-85 TDYDINGEAARRA
+85 TDYDIHGEAARRA

-204 FDAADGEP
+204 FDAAEGEP

-218 ALAQEEGLAALV
+218 ALAQQEGLVALV

-236 ECLTHP
+236 ESLIHP
-242 AEHIAFSFDIPASE
+242 AEHMAFSFDIPASE

-267 ASRKPEAALLE
+267 AGRQPDAALVE

-292 RKRASEHIA
+292 RKRAAEHIA

-322 PEILAAAAKTHRR
+322 PEILAAAAKANRR

-357 GDTLLSKTAERIA
+357 GDALLSKTAERIA

-384 DEFVIILEEGRNDVE
+384 DEFVIILEERRDDVE
-399 ARLQRIR
+399 NRLQRIR

-454 NGRDSIATFTPN
+454 TGRDSIATFTPN

-497 VDLVSGAISGV
+497 VDLVSGRISGV

-541 ESILRKACRQAQAW
+541 ESILEKACRQAQAW
-555 AAAGLLPVK
+555 AAAGLSPVK

-660 KKTKDSA
+660 EKTKDSA

-688 EAGEQ
+688 EASEQ
-693 AAFLRDAGCP
+693 ATFLRDAGCP
-703 YGQGYYFSRPVPAEV
+703 YGQGYYFSRPVPAEA

-723 AKKTIFPTGLTED
+723 AKTTIFATGLPEGRL
-736 SK
+736 